1 VPKKVA
7 ERFRFWYTHPA
18 RNRPSCDNDRCGIA
32 SALTELLRNHQ
43 NGYASTTDNAVDE
56 VDEV

>member
-1 VPKKVA
+1 VLKKVA

-32 SALTELLRNHQ
+32 SALTELLGNHQ
-43 NGYASTTDNAVDE
+43 NGYASTTDNE